1 MAKGFFMN
9 MFFFDWQKFVT
20 VKNDLKKHFDK
31 AG

>member
-9 MFFFDWQKFVT
+9 VFFDWQKFVT